1 MQETLFGS
9 ITTKSTRQTVK
20 AIPGA
25 VYETSGRAREYREL
39 ACNLYIGCDHQCRY
53 CYVPTI
59 GGKQPGMAE
68 APRPRPGI
76 LDEVRKSAKAMA
88 EMGES
93 RQVLF
98 SFLSDPYQE
107 ANSKHGLTRRAISI
121 LHDWGIPVCILS
133 KGGHRAMADL
143 DLLGPGDSMAATLT
157 FLDDALSWQWEPGA
171 ALPQERLDGLEA
183 AHAKGIPTWVSIEP
197 VIDPK
202 QSLAC
207 IEASASFVGEY
218 KIGILNYMPEGKLID
233 WRKFGHAAVALC
245 ERLGK
250 TYYLKHDLRKLM

>member
-1 MQETLFGS
+1 MLQQALFGN
-9 ITTKSTRQTVK
+9 TTNSTLPGKRP
-20 AIPGA
+20 IPGA

-39 ACNLYIGCDHQCRY
+39 ACNLYVGCDHRCRY

-59 GGKQPGMAE
+59 AGKLAGMTE
-68 APRPRPGI
+68 SPRPRQGI
-76 LDEVRKSAKAMA
+76 LEEVRKSAKAMA
-88 EMGES
+88 EMGDT

-107 ANSKHGLTRRAISI
+107 ANCTHGLTRRAIAI

-157 FLDDALSWQWEPGA
+157 FLDDVRSQEWEPGA
-171 ALPQERLDGLEA
+171 APPEERLEVLEA
-183 AHAKGIPTWVSIEP
+183 AHARHIPTWVSIEP
-197 VIDPK
+197 VIDPR

-207 IEASASFVGEY
+207 IQISHKFVDEY
-218 KIGILNYMPEGKLID
+218 KIGIMNYMAEGKGVD
-233 WRKFGHAAVALC
+233 WPKFGHAAVALC
-245 ERLGK
+245 DRLGK
-250 TYYLKHDLRKLM
+250 AYYLKHDLRKLM